1 MSAKTPIRTV
11 FNDSNVATGLAEFQ
25 SGEFIALTHG
35 GLGASLSIGSA
46 GQVLKVNSG
55 ASALEFGNVEAVVNI
70 DNASNL
76 TSNTLAASDLF
87 LVSDGGTEGRA
98 TLSQIQTAIK
108 DTTATLTNKSISGSA
123 NTLSN
128 IPISAISF
136 SGSTITGITSI
147 TSGTVVISDRN
158 IKTSDSTNLVLNE
171 AVDISN
177 AGAITGASLNL
188 SGNAIVSGNLTV
200 SGTTTT
206 LETTNSVISDKLI
219 ELATGT
225 SGTPSGDVGIVGE
238 RGSSN
243 NIFFGFDESADE
255 FTVGTGTFTGA
266 TTGDLSITK
275 GTFSSAGNRIYN
287 GSNYVAL
294 VSPSLGGANVTLTLP
309 SNDGDTNQVLI
320 TDGSGNLSFSSVS
333 AASGA
338 GLSNVVEDTTPQLGG
353 NLDVQTNN
361 IVSTSNRSI
370 SILPNGSGVVKL
382 DGDGSSGGVSVSDGL
397 IDIRTGTG
405 SVAKVK
411 FYCES
416 SNAHA
421 QTLQAAA
428 HSLSASNTLSLPH
441 VGTILATTDGAQTL
455 TNKTLTSPSISNA
468 ANTGT
473 ATFGGANGV
482 SIAQGFIKIKN
493 GGTQSYIDFYCE
505 SSNAHYVRLQAPAH
519 SAFSGNPT
527 VTLPATT
534 ATLVGTDTT
543 DTLTNKTL
551 TSPDINTP
559 DIDGGTVD
567 GTVIGGNTAAA
578 GTFTTV
584 VGQSADFDNVFI
596 DGNTISTQDSNGNL
610 TLSPNGT
617 GTVVVPSGYKDRSG
631 FGANSLVSKEY
642 VDAVKV
648 GLDFKDSV
656 RVASTANVTVSGPG
670 AAIDGVTLSSG
681 DRVLLKNQSTGSQ
694 NGIYIFNGS
703 GSAMTRAT
711 DADSSTEVTAGMFVF
726 VEEGTVNADNGFVLT
741 TDGSITVGSTALTFT
756 QFSGAGQITAGNGL
770 TKSGNTINAVG
781 GNTLT
786 AAANSIDIK
795 GVTTTATGDL
805 IVGANGANGGYT
817 RLAKPGA
824 NNAFLT
830 MGTAGTASWT
840 TEIDGGTF

>member
-1 MSAKTPIRTV
+1 MSSKTPIRAV
-11 FNDSNVATGLAEFQ
+11 FNDSNVATGLAEYQ
-25 SGEFIALTHG
+25 SGEFIPLTHG

-55 ASALEFGNVEAVVNI
+55 ASALEFGSVEAIVNI
-70 DNASNL
+70 DGATNL
-76 TSNTLAASDLF
+76 TSNTLASSDLF

-98 TLSQIQTAIK
+98 TLSQIQAAIK

-136 SGSTITGITSI
+136 SGSTITGITSL

-188 SGNAIVSGNLTV
+188 SGNAVVSGKLSV

-370 SILPNGSGVVKL
+370 SILPNGSGKVLL
-382 DGDGSSGGVSVSDGL
+382 DGDGSSGGVAVSDGL
-397 IDIRTGTG
+397 VDIFTGTG
-405 SVAKVK
+405 SVSKVK

-421 QTLQAAA
+421 QTLQAQP
-428 HSLSASNTLSLPH
+428 HSASSSAVLTLPIATGTLIGTGDSGTVSNTMLAGSIANSKLSNSTVTIADDSSTAVSVPL
-441 VGTILATTDGAQTL
+441 GGGFTILGGSGITTALNGSEMTIATDGAVVTE
-455 TNKTLTSPSISNA
+455 TS
-468 ANTGT
+468 
-473 ATFGGANGV
+473 
-482 SIAQGFIKIKN
+482 
-493 GGTQSYIDFYCE
+493 
-505 SSNAHYVRLQAPAH
+505 
-519 SAFSGNPT
+519 
-527 VTLPATT
+527 
-534 ATLVGTDTT
+534 T
-543 DTLTNKTL
+543 DTLTNK
-551 TSPDINTP
+551 S
-559 DIDGGTVD
+559 ID
-567 GTVIGGNTAAA
+567 
-578 GTFTTV
+578 
-584 VGQSADFDNVFI
+584 SDN
-596 DGNTISTQDSNGNL
+596 NTITNL
-610 TLSPNGT
+610 
-617 GTVVVPSGYKDRSG
+617 
-631 FGANSLVSKEY
+631 
-642 VDAVKV
+642 
-648 GLDFKDSV
+648 
-656 RVASTANVTVSGPG
+656 
-670 AAIDGVTLSSG
+670 
-681 DRVLLKNQSTGSQ
+681 
-694 NGIYIFNGS
+694 
-703 GSAMTRAT
+703 
-711 DADSSTEVTAGMFVF
+711 
-726 VEEGTVNADNGFVLT
+726 VNADIKSSAAIAFSKMENLT
-741 TDGSITVGSTALTFT
+741 TARALVSDGSGDVSV
-756 QFSGAGQITAGNGL
+756 S
-770 TKSGNTINAVG
+770 
-781 GNTLT
+781 
-786 AAANSIDIK
+786 D
-795 GVTTTATGDL
+795 VT
-805 IVGANGANGGYT
+805 
-817 RLAKPGA
+817 
-824 NNAFLT
+824 
-830 MGTAGTASWT
+830 S
-840 TEIDGGTF
+840 TEIGHLDGVSSNLQTQLDNKAAKSFAIAQAVALG

>member
-1 MSAKTPIRTV
+1 MSSKTPIRAV
-11 FNDSNVATGLAEFQ
+11 FNDSNVATGLAEYQ
-25 SGEFIALTHG
+25 SGEFIPLSHG
-35 GLGASLSIGSA
+35 GIGAALSIGTA

-55 ASALEFGNVEAVVNI
+55 ASALEFGSVEAIVNI
-70 DNASNL
+70 DGATNL
-76 TSNTLAASDLF
+76 TSNTLASSDLF

-98 TLSQIQTAIK
+98 TLSQIQAAIK

-136 SGSTITGITSI
+136 SGSTITGITSL

-188 SGNAIVSGNLTV
+188 SGNAVVSGNLTV

-370 SILPNGSGVVKL
+370 SILPNGSGKVLL
-382 DGDGSSGGVSVSDGL
+382 DGDGSSGGVAVSDGL
-397 IDIRTGTG
+397 VDIFTGTG
-405 SVAKVK
+405 SVSKVK

-421 QTLQAAA
+421 QTLQAQP
-428 HSLSASNTLSLPH
+428 HSASSSAVLTLPVATGTLIGTGDSGTVSNTMLAGSIANSKLSNSTVTIADDSSTAVSVPL
-441 VGTILATTDGAQTL
+441 GGGFTILGGSGITTALNGSEMTIATDGAVV
-455 TNKTLTSPSISNA
+455 
-468 ANTGT
+468 T
-473 ATFGGANGV
+473 AT
-482 SIAQGFIKIKN
+482 S
-493 GGTQSYIDFYCE
+493 
-505 SSNAHYVRLQAPAH
+505 
-519 SAFSGNPT
+519 
-527 VTLPATT
+527 
-534 ATLVGTDTT
+534 T
-543 DTLTNKTL
+543 DTLTNK
-551 TSPDINTP
+551 S
-559 DIDGGTVD
+559 ID
-567 GTVIGGNTAAA
+567 
-578 GTFTTV
+578 
-584 VGQSADFDNVFI
+584 SDN
-596 DGNTISTQDSNGNL
+596 NTITNLVNDDIKSSAAIAFSKMENL
-610 TLSPNGT
+610 TT
-617 GTVVVPSGYKDRSG
+617 AR
-631 FGANSLVSKEY
+631 ALVSDGSGD
-642 VDAVKV
+642 V
-648 GLDFKDSV
+648 SV
-656 RVASTANVTVSGPG
+656 SDVTATEIGHL
-670 AAIDGVTLSSG
+670 DGVSSAIQTQ
-681 DRVLLKNQSTGSQ
+681 L
-694 NGIYIFNGS
+694 
-703 GSAMTRAT
+703 
-711 DADSSTEVTAGMFVF
+711 
-726 VEEGTVNADNGFVLT
+726 DNKAAKSFAIAQAV
-741 TDGSITVGSTALTFT
+741 AL
-756 QFSGAGQITAGNGL
+756 G
-770 TKSGNTINAVG
+770 
-781 GNTLT
+781 
-786 AAANSIDIK
+786 
-795 GVTTTATGDL
+795 
-805 IVGANGANGGYT
+805 
-817 RLAKPGA
+817 
-824 NNAFLT
+824 
-830 MGTAGTASWT
+830 
-840 TEIDGGTF
+840 

>member
-421 QTLQAAA
+421 QTLQAQP
-428 HSLSASNTLSLPH
+428 HSASSSAVLTLPVATGTLIGTGDSGTVSNTMLAGSIANSKLSNSTVTIADDSSTAVSVPL
-441 VGTILATTDGAQTL
+441 GGGFTILGGSGITTALNGSEMTIATDGAVVTE
-455 TNKTLTSPSISNA
+455 TS
-468 ANTGT
+468 
-473 ATFGGANGV
+473 
-482 SIAQGFIKIKN
+482 
-493 GGTQSYIDFYCE
+493 
-505 SSNAHYVRLQAPAH
+505 
-519 SAFSGNPT
+519 
-527 VTLPATT
+527 
-534 ATLVGTDTT
+534 T
-543 DTLTNKTL
+543 DTLTNK
-551 TSPDINTP
+551 S
-559 DIDGGTVD
+559 ID
-567 GTVIGGNTAAA
+567 
-578 GTFTTV
+578 
-584 VGQSADFDNVFI
+584 SDN
-596 DGNTISTQDSNGNL
+596 NTITNL
-610 TLSPNGT
+610 
-617 GTVVVPSGYKDRSG
+617 
-631 FGANSLVSKEY
+631 
-642 VDAVKV
+642 
-648 GLDFKDSV
+648 
-656 RVASTANVTVSGPG
+656 
-670 AAIDGVTLSSG
+670 
-681 DRVLLKNQSTGSQ
+681 
-694 NGIYIFNGS
+694 
-703 GSAMTRAT
+703 
-711 DADSSTEVTAGMFVF
+711 
-726 VEEGTVNADNGFVLT
+726 VNADIKSSAAIAFSKMENLT
-741 TDGSITVGSTALTFT
+741 TARALVSDGSGDVSV
-756 QFSGAGQITAGNGL
+756 S
-770 TKSGNTINAVG
+770 
-781 GNTLT
+781 
-786 AAANSIDIK
+786 D
-795 GVTTTATGDL
+795 VT
-805 IVGANGANGGYT
+805 
-817 RLAKPGA
+817 
-824 NNAFLT
+824 
-830 MGTAGTASWT
+830 S
-840 TEIDGGTF
+840 TEIGHLDGVSSNIQTQLDTKAATSFAIAQAVALG

>member
-1 MSAKTPIRTV
+1 MSSKTPIRAV
-11 FNDSNVATGLAEFQ
+11 FNDSNVATGLAEYQ
-25 SGEFIALTHG
+25 SGEFIPLTHG

-55 ASALEFGNVEAVVNI
+55 ASALEFGSVEAIVNI
-70 DNASNL
+70 DGATNL
-76 TSNTLAASDLF
+76 TSNTLASSDLF

-98 TLSQIQTAIK
+98 TLSQIQAAIK

-136 SGSTITGITSI
+136 SGSTITGITSL

-188 SGNAIVSGNLTV
+188 SGNAVVSGNLTV

-370 SILPNGSGVVKL
+370 SILPNGSGKVLL
-382 DGDGSSGGVSVSDGL
+382 DGDGSSGGVAVSDGL
-397 IDIRTGTG
+397 IDIFTGTG
-405 SVAKVK
+405 SVSKVK
-411 FYCES
+411 FYCET

-421 QTLQAAA
+421 QTLQAQP
-428 HSLSASNTLSLPH
+428 HSASSSAVLTLPIATGTLIGTGDSGTVSNTMLANNTVSISDDSSTAVSVPL
-441 VGTILATTDGAQTL
+441 GGGFTILGGSGITTALNGSEMTIATDGGVVTE
-455 TNKTLTSPSISNA
+455 TS
-468 ANTGT
+468 
-473 ATFGGANGV
+473 
-482 SIAQGFIKIKN
+482 
-493 GGTQSYIDFYCE
+493 
-505 SSNAHYVRLQAPAH
+505 
-519 SAFSGNPT
+519 
-527 VTLPATT
+527 
-534 ATLVGTDTT
+534 T
-543 DTLTNKTL
+543 DTLTNKSL
-551 TSPDINTP
+551 NFA
-559 DIDGGTVD
+559 
-567 GTVIGGNTAAA
+567 NN
-578 GTFTTV
+578 TFTTTLAQLQTAV
-584 VGQSADFDNVFI
+584 SDATLVDLDDSQTLTNKAIDSDN
-596 DGNTISTQDSNGNL
+596 NTITNL
-610 TLSPNGT
+610 
-617 GTVVVPSGYKDRSG
+617 
-631 FGANSLVSKEY
+631 
-642 VDAVKV
+642 
-648 GLDFKDSV
+648 
-656 RVASTANVTVSGPG
+656 
-670 AAIDGVTLSSG
+670 
-681 DRVLLKNQSTGSQ
+681 
-694 NGIYIFNGS
+694 
-703 GSAMTRAT
+703 
-711 DADSSTEVTAGMFVF
+711 
-726 VEEGTVNADNGFVLT
+726 VNADIKSSAAIAFSKMENLT
-741 TDGSITVGSTALTFT
+741 TARALVSDGSGDVSV
-756 QFSGAGQITAGNGL
+756 S
-770 TKSGNTINAVG
+770 
-781 GNTLT
+781 
-786 AAANSIDIK
+786 D
-795 GVTTTATGDL
+795 VT
-805 IVGANGANGGYT
+805 
-817 RLAKPGA
+817 
-824 NNAFLT
+824 
-830 MGTAGTASWT
+830 S
-840 TEIDGGTF
+840 TEIGHLDGVSSNLQTQLDNKAAKSFAIAQAVALG

>member
-1 MSAKTPIRTV
+1 MSSKKPIRAV
-11 FNDSNVATGLAEFQ
+11 FYDSNVATGLAEFQ
-25 SGEFIALTHG
+25 SGEFIPLTHG

-55 ASALEFGNVEAVVNI
+55 ASALEFGSVEAIVNI
-70 DNASNL
+70 DGATNL
-76 TSNTLAASDLF
+76 TSNTLASSDLF

-98 TLSQIQTAIK
+98 TLSQIQAAIK

-136 SGSTITGITSI
+136 SGSTITGITSL

-188 SGNAIVSGNLTV
+188 SGNAVVSGNLTV

-370 SILPNGSGVVKL
+370 SILPNGSGKVLL
-382 DGDGSSGGVSVSDGL
+382 DGDGSSGGVAVSDGL
-397 IDIRTGTG
+397 VDIFTGTG
-405 SVAKVK
+405 SVSKVK

-421 QTLQAAA
+421 QTLQAQP
-428 HSLSASNTLSLPH
+428 HSASSSAVLTLPVATGTLIGTGDSGTVSNTMLAGSIANSKLSNSTVTIADDSSTAVSVPL
-441 VGTILATTDGAQTL
+441 GGGFTILGGSGITTALNGSEMTIATDGAVVTE
-455 TNKTLTSPSISNA
+455 TS
-468 ANTGT
+468 
-473 ATFGGANGV
+473 
-482 SIAQGFIKIKN
+482 
-493 GGTQSYIDFYCE
+493 
-505 SSNAHYVRLQAPAH
+505 
-519 SAFSGNPT
+519 
-527 VTLPATT
+527 
-534 ATLVGTDTT
+534 T
-543 DTLTNKTL
+543 DTLTNK
-551 TSPDINTP
+551 S
-559 DIDGGTVD
+559 ID
-567 GTVIGGNTAAA
+567 
-578 GTFTTV
+578 
-584 VGQSADFDNVFI
+584 SDN
-596 DGNTISTQDSNGNL
+596 NTITNLVNAYIKSSAAIAFSKMENL
-610 TLSPNGT
+610 TT
-617 GTVVVPSGYKDRSG
+617 AR
-631 FGANSLVSKEY
+631 ALVSDGSGD
-642 VDAVKV
+642 V
-648 GLDFKDSV
+648 SV
-656 RVASTANVTVSGPG
+656 SDVTATEIGHL
-670 AAIDGVTLSSG
+670 DGVSSAIQTQ
-681 DRVLLKNQSTGSQ
+681 L
-694 NGIYIFNGS
+694 
-703 GSAMTRAT
+703 
-711 DADSSTEVTAGMFVF
+711 
-726 VEEGTVNADNGFVLT
+726 DNKAAKSFAIAQAV
-741 TDGSITVGSTALTFT
+741 AL
-756 QFSGAGQITAGNGL
+756 G
-770 TKSGNTINAVG
+770 
-781 GNTLT
+781 
-786 AAANSIDIK
+786 
-795 GVTTTATGDL
+795 
-805 IVGANGANGGYT
+805 
-817 RLAKPGA
+817 
-824 NNAFLT
+824 
-830 MGTAGTASWT
+830 
-840 TEIDGGTF
+840 

>member
-1 MSAKTPIRTV
+1 MSSKKPIRAV
-11 FNDSNVATGLAEFQ
+11 FNDSNVATGLAEYQ
-25 SGEFIALTHG
+25 SGEFIPLTHG

-46 GQVLKVNSG
+46 GQVLKVNSCG
-55 ASALEFGNVEAVVNI
+55 SALEFGAVDAIVII
-70 DNASNL
+70 DNATDL
-76 TSNTLAASDLF
+76 TSNTLASSDLF

-98 TLSQIQTAIK
+98 TLSQIQAAIK

-136 SGSTITGITSI
+136 SGSTITGITSL

-188 SGNAIVSGNLTV
+188 SGNAVVSGNLTV

-370 SILPNGSGVVKL
+370 SILPNGSGKVLL
-382 DGDGSSGGVSVSDGL
+382 DGDGSSGGVAVSDGL
-397 IDIRTGTG
+397 VDIFTGTG
-405 SVAKVK
+405 SVSKVK

-421 QTLQAAA
+421 QTLQAQP
-428 HSLSASNTLSLPH
+428 HSASSSAVLTLPVATGTLIGTGDSGTVSNTMLAGSIANSKLSNSTVTIADDSSTAVSVPL
-441 VGTILATTDGAQTL
+441 GGGFTILGGSGITTALNGSEMTIATDGAVVTE
-455 TNKTLTSPSISNA
+455 TS
-468 ANTGT
+468 
-473 ATFGGANGV
+473 
-482 SIAQGFIKIKN
+482 
-493 GGTQSYIDFYCE
+493 
-505 SSNAHYVRLQAPAH
+505 
-519 SAFSGNPT
+519 
-527 VTLPATT
+527 
-534 ATLVGTDTT
+534 T
-543 DTLTNKTL
+543 DTLTNK
-551 TSPDINTP
+551 S
-559 DIDGGTVD
+559 ID
-567 GTVIGGNTAAA
+567 
-578 GTFTTV
+578 
-584 VGQSADFDNVFI
+584 SDN
-596 DGNTISTQDSNGNL
+596 NTITNL
-610 TLSPNGT
+610 
-617 GTVVVPSGYKDRSG
+617 
-631 FGANSLVSKEY
+631 
-642 VDAVKV
+642 
-648 GLDFKDSV
+648 
-656 RVASTANVTVSGPG
+656 
-670 AAIDGVTLSSG
+670 
-681 DRVLLKNQSTGSQ
+681 
-694 NGIYIFNGS
+694 
-703 GSAMTRAT
+703 
-711 DADSSTEVTAGMFVF
+711 
-726 VEEGTVNADNGFVLT
+726 VNADIKSSAAIAFSKMENLT
-741 TDGSITVGSTALTFT
+741 TARALVSDGSGDVSV
-756 QFSGAGQITAGNGL
+756 SD
-770 TKSGNTINAVG
+770 V
-781 GNTLT
+781 
-786 AAANSIDIK
+786 
-795 GVTTTATGDL
+795 TATEIGHLDGVSSAIQTQL
-805 IVGANGANGGYT
+805 DNKA
-817 RLAKPGA
+817 AKSFAIAQAVALG
-824 NNAFLT
+824 
-830 MGTAGTASWT
+830 
-840 TEIDGGTF
+840 